1 MQVYD
6 GKAKR
11 MRPLSETEIEVVFKD
26 DATAFNG
33 QKHEVFAGKGELNS
47 RISEMLFELLESKG
61 IATQH
66 LRRTDE
72 RTLIAK
78 RATMFALEVV
88 VRFKVAGSLQKRTGL
103 PDGTVCEPAIHELYF
118 KRDDLGDPLI
128 NEDHVSLLKIATLDE
143 LIVLREMASAISL
156 HLRELFSKARIDLF
170 DMKFEFGRTPDGK
183 IILADEISPDTCRFR
198 DMDGGGMLDK
208 DRFRQ
213 GKGDLLEGY
222 REVHSRLTRVLEKL
236 S

>member
-1 MQVYD
+1 MQVYE

-11 MRPLSETEIEVVFKD
+11 MRPLSETEVEVVFKD

-47 RISEMLFELLESKG
+47 KISEMLFEYLGAKG
-61 IATQH
+61 VPTQH

-88 VRFKVAGSLQKRTGL
+88 VRFKIAGSLQKRTGL
-103 PDGTVCEPAIHELYF
+103 ADGTACDPAILELYY
-118 KRDDLGDPLI
+118 KRDDLGDPII
-128 NEDHVSLLKIATLDE
+128 NDDHVRLLGIATPAE
-143 LIVLREMASAISL
+143 LTELRTLAMTIAS
-156 HLRELFSKARIDLF
+156 HLRELFIKARIDMF
-170 DMKFEFGRTPDGK
+170 DMKFEFGRTPDGA

-222 REVHSRLTRVLEKL
+222 REVHGRLSKVLGKN
-236 S
+236 

>member
-1 MQVYD
+1 MQVYE

-11 MRPLSETEIEVVFKD
+11 MRPLSEREVEVVFKD

-33 QKHEVFAGKGELNS
+33 QKHEVFPGKGELNS
-47 RISEMLFELLESKG
+47 RISEMLFTHLEFKG
-61 IATQH
+61 IPTQH
-66 LRRTDE
+66 LRRVDE
-72 RTLIAK
+72 RTLVVK

-88 VRFKVAGSLQKRTGL
+88 VRFQVAGSLQKRTGL
-103 PDGTVCEPAIHELYF
+103 TDGTVCEPPVVELYY
-118 KRDDLGDPLI
+118 KRDDLGDPI
-128 NEDHVSLLKIATLDE
+128 VNDDHIRLLNLASPDE
-143 LIVLREMASAISL
+143 V
-156 HLRELFSKARIDLF
+156 RELRGLALQIAIELRSLFNKARIDLF

-183 IILADEISPDTCRFR
+183 VILADEISPDTCRFR
-198 DMDGGGMLDK
+198 DMDGLGMLDK

-222 REVHSRLTRVLEKL
+222 REVHARLTRLLKA

>member
-1 MQVYD
+1 VQVYE

-11 MRPLSETEIEVVFKD
+11 MRPLSEREVECVFKD

-33 QKHEVFAGKGELNS
+33 QKHEVFPGKGALNS
-47 RISEMLFELLESKG
+47 QISEMLFTYLEGKG
-61 IATQH
+61 IPTQH

-72 RTLIAK
+72 RTLIVK
-78 RATMFALEVV
+78 RATMFPLEVV
-88 VRFKVAGSLQKRTGL
+88 VRFKIAGSLQKRTGL
-103 PDGTVCEPAIHELYF
+103 PDGTPCDPPVLELYY
-118 KRDDLGDPLI
+118 KRDDLGDPII
-128 NEDHVSLLKIATLDE
+128 NDDHIRLLKLATPAELTELRGMAMKIAGE
-143 LIVLREMASAISL
+143 LQG
-156 HLRELFSKARIDLF
+156 LFAKARIDLF
-170 DMKFEFGRTPDGK
+170 DMKFEFGRTPEGK
-183 IILADEISPDTCRFR
+183 VILADEISPDTCRFR

-222 REVHSRLTRVLEKL
+222 REVHGRLTKVLGA

>member
-1 MQVYD
+1 MQVYE

-11 MRPLSETEIEVVFKD
+11 MRPLSEREVECVFKD

-33 QKHEVFAGKGELNS
+33 QKHEIFPGKGALNS
-47 RISEMLFELLESKG
+47 RISEMLFTYLESRG
-61 IATQH
+61 IPTQH
-66 LRRTDE
+66 VKRVDE
-72 RTLIAK
+72 RTLIVK
-78 RATMFALEVV
+78 RATMFPLEIV
-88 VRFKVAGSLQKRTGL
+88 VRFKIAGSLQKRTGL
-103 PDGTVCEPAIHELYF
+103 PDGTACEPPVVELYY
-118 KRDDLGDPLI
+118 KRDDLGDPI
-128 NEDHVSLLKIATLDE
+128 VNDDHIRLLKLATPHELTELRAMALTIAGE
-143 LIVLREMASAISL
+143 LRG
-156 HLRELFSKARIDLF
+156 LFAKARIDLF

-222 REVHSRLTRVLEKL
+222 RDVHARLTAILGA